1 MAAITA
7 IAAGVAAGSSLVGTG
22 MSFAQASKQRQKASE
37 ANAAAEKAMQEAR
50 KRLGINFAEQLSIQK
65 EPYRLERERSRAAG
79 AQLTEAA
86 RESERGAAAAA
97 GRIYGMEQ
105 QAQADIGVRMGQEL
119 IDRERAIIEED
130 MRLAD
135 IGAQM
140 SLDEVKGAQLAARE
154 ADERA
159 ALAKA
164 QAVQGVV
171 DFVGAAGQ
179 ALPLYFDSGAD
190 SGADAITLPTSE
202 QMQNMT
208 NQSNFNQDL
217 RTQVDNPFDIA
228 VNNPLPKTATQIGKF
243 ELSDAINNKAKM
255 DMLINIYGADVVQQ
269 KIKEFNLG

>member
-1 MAAITA
+1 
-7 IAAGVAAGSSLVGTG
+7 
-22 MSFAQASKQRQKASE
+22 
-37 ANAAAEKAMQEAR
+37 
-50 KRLGINFAEQLSIQK
+50 
-65 EPYRLERERSRAAG
+65 
-79 AQLTEAA
+79 
-86 RESERGAAAAA
+86 
-97 GRIYGMEQ
+97 
-105 QAQADIGVRMGQEL
+105 
-119 IDRERAIIEED
+119 

-164 QAVQGVV
+164 QGVQGVV

-179 ALPLYFDSGAD
+179 ALPLYFDSGT
-190 SGADAITLPTSE
+190 STGTDAITPPTSE

-208 NQSNFNQDL
+208 NQSDFNQDL
-217 RTQVDNPFDIA
+217 RTQVDNPFD
-228 VNNPLPKTATQIGKF
+228 VVTKSLPKTATQIDKF

>member
-22 MSFAQASKQRQKASE
+22 MSFAQAEKQKNKAAE
-37 ANAAAEKAMQEAR
+37 ANAAATKSMQEAR
-50 KRLGINFAEQLSIQK
+50 KRLDLNFAEQLSIQK

-164 QAVQGVV
+164 QGVQGVV

-179 ALPLYFDSGAD
+179 ALPLYFDSGT
-190 SGADAITLPTSE
+190 STGTDAITPPTSE

-208 NQSNFNQDL
+208 NQSDFNQDL
-217 RTQVDNPFDIA
+217 RTQVDNPFD
-228 VNNPLPKTATQIGKF
+228 VVTKSLPKTATQIDKF

>member
-22 MSFAQASKQRQKASE
+22 MSFAQASKQKQKASE
-37 ANAAAEKAMQEAR
+37 ANAAAEKSMQEAR
-50 KRLGINFAEQLSIQK
+50 ERLGINFAEQLSIQK

-164 QAVQGVV
+164 QGIQGVV

-179 ALPLYFDSGAD
+179 IPNLYGGSNAAV
-190 SGADAITLPTSE
+190 SKVDAVPPTPE
-202 QMQNMT
+202 QMQSATVQND
-208 NQSNFNQDL
+208 FNQDL
-217 RTQVDNPFDIA
+217 RTQVDNPFD
-228 VNNPLPKTATQIGKF
+228 VVTKSLPKTATQIDKF

>member
-1 MAAITA
+1 MAAIS
-7 IAAGVAAGSSLVGTG
+7 AATVAATAGAVASGVGTG
-22 MSFAQASKQRQKASE
+22 MSFYQAGQQKKKAAE
-37 ANAAAEKAMQEAR
+37 ANAAANKAMAEAR
-50 KRLGINFAEQLSIQK
+50 KRLEVNYAEALSIQK

-97 GRIYGMEQ
+97 GRIYGMEH

-164 QAVQGVV
+164 QGVQGVV
-171 DFVGAAGQ
+171 DYVGALGQLPELYGGPNAG
-179 ALPLYFDSGAD
+179 
-190 SGADAITLPTSE
+190 SGADAS
-202 QMQNMT
+202 T
-208 NQSNFNQDL
+208 NKVVKYGEGAKLGSKPVNLGGVFPQFQELDKALGVPLDVQLGKYYAN
-217 RTQVDNPFDIA
+217 NPFAAI
-228 VNNPLPKTATQIGKF
+228 T
-243 ELSDAINNKAKM
+243 ELGSTP
-255 DMLINIYGADVVQQ
+255 
-269 KIKEFNLG
+269 FR

>member
-1 MAAITA
+1 MAGITA
-7 IAAGVAAGSSLVGTG
+7 IAATAGAVASGVGTG
-22 MSFAQASKQRQKASE
+22 MSFAQASKQKQKASE
-37 ANAAAEKAMQEAR
+37 ANAAANKAMAEAR
-50 KRLGINFAEQLSIQK
+50 KRLEVNYAEQLSIQK

-105 QAQADIGVRMGQEL
+105 DAQADIGVRMGQEL

-164 QAVQGVV
+164 QGVQGVV

-179 ALPLYFDSGAD
+179 IPKLYSEKDLVAATPTTLDPYPDRSRKSGATD
-190 SGADAITLPTSE
+190 VVSDATDVVADVDI
-202 QMQNMT
+202 
-208 NQSNFNQDL
+208 FNRDL
-217 RTQVDNPFDIA
+217 RFQNYNPRLTLDLENPYQNPFGIT
-228 VNNPLPKTATQIGKF
+228 NRYLRR
-243 ELSDAINNKAKM
+243 SR
-255 DMLINIYGADVVQQ
+255 
-269 KIKEFNLG
+269 

>member
-22 MSFAQASKQRQKASE
+22 MSFAQASKQKQKASE
-37 ANAAAEKAMQEAR
+37 ANAAAEKSMQEAR
-50 KRLGINFAEQLSIQK
+50 ERLGINFAEQLSIQK

-164 QAVQGVV
+164 QGVQGVV

-179 ALPLYFDSGAD
+179 ALPLYFDSGATPV
-190 SGADAITLPTSE
+190 SKVDAVPLTDVQKIE
-202 QMQNMT
+202 M
-208 NQSNFNQDL
+208 SNKIQQDF
-217 RTQVDNPFDIA
+217 RTQVDNPFD
-228 VNNPLPKTATQIGKF
+228 VVTKSLPKTATQIDKF